1 MNDYIS
7 KPLKVEQ
14 VAAAL
19 DRARQAL
26 RNQTI
31 PPTA

>member
-14 VAAAL
+14 VSAAIE
-19 DRARQAL
+19 RARQAL
-26 RNQTI
+26 
-31 PPTA
+31 AKGAGV